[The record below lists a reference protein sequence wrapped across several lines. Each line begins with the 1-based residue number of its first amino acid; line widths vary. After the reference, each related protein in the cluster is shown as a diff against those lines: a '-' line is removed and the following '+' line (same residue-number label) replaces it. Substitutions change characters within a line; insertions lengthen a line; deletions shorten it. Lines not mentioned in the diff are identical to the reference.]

1 MLETNLDDCTGEMMG
16 LTMELLL
23 AAGARDVNYTPIYMK
38 KNRPAIML
46 TCMCAKEDR
55 EKFLTLILKHT
66 TTLGVREYNC
76 KRYGLKREIKEI
88 ETIYGTVHVK
98 AASGYGIVKEK
109 PEYEDMA
116 RIAKEKN
123 ISLSEVEKEIY
134 KKLSENKAR

>member
-1 MLETNLDDCTGEMMG
+1 
-16 LTMELLL
+16 
-23 AAGARDVNYTPIYMK
+23 MK

>member
-1 MLETNLDDCTGEMMG
+1 M
-16 LTMELLL
+16 
-23 AAGARDVNYTPIYMK
+23 PK
-38 KNRPAIML
+38 K
-46 TCMCAKEDR
+46 TEK
-55 EKFLTLILKHT
+55 KFLTLILKHT

-116 RIAKEKN
+116 RIAKEKKHFIVRSRKRN
-123 ISLSEVEKEIY
+123 LQKIE
-134 KKLSENKAR
+134 

>member
-1 MLETNLDDCTGEMMG
+1 
-16 LTMELLL
+16 
-23 AAGARDVNYTPIYMK
+23 MK

-76 KRYGLKREIKEI
+76 KTLWAEKRNQRNRNYIWNGSCQSCFRIRYCKG
-88 ETIYGTVHVK
+88 
-98 AASGYGIVKEK
+98 K